1 MNDNIKDSEL
11 TDAFSTRLMEQKTKP
26 WPNILQIK
34 LFAVYIW
41 GDSENHSN
49 VSER

>member
-1 MNDNIKDSEL
+1 MNDNVKDSEI
-11 TDAFSTRLMEQKTKP
+11 TDAFSSRLMEQQKKTKQKNKP

-41 GDSENHSN
+41 GDSE
-49 VSER
+49 